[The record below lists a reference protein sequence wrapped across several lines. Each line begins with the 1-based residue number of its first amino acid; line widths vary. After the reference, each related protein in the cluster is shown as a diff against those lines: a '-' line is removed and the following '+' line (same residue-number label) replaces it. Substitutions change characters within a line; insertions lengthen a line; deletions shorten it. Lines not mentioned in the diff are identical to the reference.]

1 MFPKAKPAT
10 KARKPI
16 PKRNNQNHNSLP
28 AKSVKAR
35 RAADYYRNLYVDIN
49 SAIARLVPMGYLAS
63 FTDEVLV

>member
-16 PKRNNQNHNSLP
+16 PKRNIQNHNPLP

-35 RAADYYRNLYVDIN
+35 RAADYYRNLYVDI
-49 SAIARLVPMGYLAS
+49 SQFVDRSTKSMHTKPHQ
-63 FTDEVLV
+63 